1 MTRIQF
7 RVLYREFLFRVV
19 DLEVLAP
26 DGDMSKLLGQF
37 AGLLI
42 FCSLWL
48 TPIAGLASTA
58 DQRNRLLG
66 MMLMWTAQH
75 FLIATTM
82 LAVGLFAVM
91 SWESTFPDRR
101 DVLVLSPLPIR
112 ARTLLFAK
120 LAAVATALS
129 ITVSTL
135 NSLTGLLL
143 PFGFASRGGAMH
155 VVRAFGAYWITQFA
169 AGLFIFCLVL
179 AVQGLAQLLPRQAF
193 LRISSWLQTGFFVLM
208 VTVYFLQ
215 PPFTEL
221 QDLLAN
227 ARALRWVPS
236 YWFFGLFQQLNG
248 LALPQ
253 LAFLAHRA
261 WAGLSIATGG
271 AAAAYLIC
279 YLRTLRRIAE
289 QPDILPRRRGLHW
302 LPPFGDSL
310 QTAVAHFS
318 VRTLLRSRSHRVMLT
333 FYLGI
338 GLGLALYISHTPEV
352 YERASSFGDWYR
364 LNAPL
369 LMASAPTMCA
379 AIVGTR
385 VVFSMPLDARANWIF
400 RMMPGADIT
409 RCLAAS
415 RRLLY
420 ALSLAPAWLACAA
433 LFFWLWPW
441 RIAAEH
447 LAVLAAL
454 GTFVAELS
462 LFHFHKIPFTCSYLP
477 GKTRFNMALVY
488 LALFLF
494 VTQWAAD
501 REMAALGDS
510 ALFAITLGVVV
521 TSAALARWRTSAAG
535 HSENGQVHFD
545 ETPDPAVITLDLH
558 QDGVTT
564 MQ

>member
-1 MTRIQF
+1 MTGIQF

-19 DLEVLAP
+19 DLELMAP

-48 TPIAGLASTA
+48 TPVAGLASTA
-58 DQRNRLLG
+58 GPRNPLLG
-66 MMLMWTAQH
+66 MMLKWIAQH

-82 LAVGLFAVM
+82 LAVGLFAVI
-91 SWESTFPDRR
+91 SWESTFPDCR

-129 ITVSTL
+129 ITVSAL
-135 NSLTGLLL
+135 NSLTGLFL
-143 PFGFASRGGAMH
+143 PLGFASGGSALP
-155 VVRAFGAYWITQFA
+155 VVRAFVAYWITQFA
-169 AGLFIFCLVL
+169 AGVFIFCSVL

-193 LRISSWLQTGFFVLM
+193 LRISSWLQTAFFVLM

-215 PPFTEL
+215 PPFSEL

-227 ARALRWVPS
+227 ERALRWVPS

-253 LAFLAHRA
+253 LAFLANRA
-261 WAGLSIATGG
+261 WAGLGIAIGG
-271 AAAAYLIC
+271 AGAAYLIC

-289 QPDILPRRRGLHW
+289 QPDILPRRRGLDW
-302 LPPFGDSL
+302 LPPIGDSL
-310 QTAVAHFS
+310 QTAVVHFS
-318 VRTLLRSRSHRVMLT
+318 VRSLLRSRSHRVMLT

-338 GLGLALYISHTPEV
+338 GLGLAMYISHTPEV
-352 YERASSFGDWYR
+352 YQRASGFGDWYR

-369 LMASAPTMCA
+369 LMASALIMCA

-385 VVFSMPLDARANWIF
+385 VVFSMPLELRANWIF
-400 RMMPGADIT
+400 RMMPNTDVT

-415 RRLLY
+415 RRSLY
-420 ALSLAPAWLACAA
+420 ALSVAPVWMACAA
-433 LFFWLWPW
+433 LFFRLWP
-441 RIAAEH
+441 RSVAAEH
-447 LAVLAAL
+447 MALMAAL
-454 GTFVAELS
+454 GMFVAELS
-462 LFHFHKIPFTCSYLP
+462 LLNFHKIPFTCSYLP

-488 LALFLF
+488 LALFLL
-494 VTQWAAD
+494 VTQWAVD

-510 ALFAITLGVVV
+510 ALYAITLCVVL
-521 TSAALARWRTSAAG
+521 TSALLARWRTSVAG
-535 HSENGQVHFD
+535 RSENRQVYFD
-545 ETPDPAVITLDLH
+545 EVPDPVVFTLNLH
-558 QDGVTT
+558 QDGATK